1 MNIQGLVNRV
11 NNLDGDFKKLV
22 GKSVNQ
28 FSTSGDIDRAIG
40 QKIGRVLDY
49 EEKAD
54 EYEDHL
60 GLNERTDI
68 ELTRM
73 GREVESIRGKIGK

>member
-28 FSTSGDIDRAIG
+28 FSTTGDIDKAIG

-49 EEKAD
+49 EERTD
-54 EYEDHL
+54 ECEDHP
-60 GLNERTDI
+60 GLNKRIDI

-73 GREVESIRGKIGK
+73 RREIESIRGEIGK

>member
-11 NNLDGDFKKLV
+11 NNLDGGFKELV

-49 EEKAD
+49 EWGAD
-54 EYEDHL
+54 EYEDHS
-60 GLNERTDI
+60 GLNQKIDI

-73 GREVESIRGKIGK
+73 RREIESIRGEIGK